1 MHTPLSTQTHAS
13 LGQAPAWSPSLSD
26 YPGDEPRP
34 CAGIHASVAVPLC
47 APGAS
52 GPSAV
57 VEVVLCARRLCVGDL
72 LTALVSSLVAAGV
85 ELCPSVNR
93 SMCLCPPVINDHG
106 HLAALAQL
114 SLLCGRLVHEWQ
126 LPIAQ
131 IWVPCIIADDTQPE
145 ESQSRA
151 AAAVL
156 QCRSMPC
163 ACATP
168 AAWAFHTACA
178 ERSLPT
184 GAGLPGAA
192 WHLRGCVWAPAPEC
206 ISRRADPLQ
215 PWSAMCGFADCGA
228 LTFCATPSAG
238 TGSRETYV
246 VHCML
251 PCDRFGPVRDD
262 AGRLLRSY
270 AAAAARH
277 TAGVATAACT
287 AAAAS
292 CLAVSIT
299 LSDCYRLSQGEVTE
313 GWGMASPPGPHG
325 RTLPAGFF
333 KSVESQQ
340 QPEGRGVVHGAPADT
355 ADVPPPSRITTTTSG
370 RVLRPPVR
378 YKDGSLCLDDDVQ

>member
-1 MHTPLSTQTHAS
+1 M
-13 LGQAPAWSPSLSD
+13 
-26 YPGDEPRP
+26 
-34 CAGIHASVAVPLC
+34 PLC

-93 SMCLCPPVINDHG
+93 SVCLCPPVINDHG

-145 ESQSRA
+145 DTQSRA

-156 QCRSMPC
+156 QCRAMPC

-206 ISRRADPLQ
+206 LSRRADPLQ
-215 PWSAMCGFADCGA
+215 PWSAMCGFSDCGA

-246 VHCML
+246 VHCLL
-251 PCDRFGPVRDD
+251 PCDGFGPVRGAD
-262 AGRLLRSY
+262 GRLLRSY
-270 AAAAARH
+270 TAAAARH
-277 TAGVATAACT
+277 AAGVATAACT

-325 RTLPAGFF
+325 RTLPAGLF
-333 KSVESQQ
+333 KTVEQP
-340 QPEGRGVVHGAPADT
+340 PEGRGVVHGAPAEA
-355 ADVPPPSRITTTTSG
+355 ADVPPPSRIITTTSG

-378 YKDGSLCLDDDVQ
+378 YKDGSLCLEDDVQL